1 MPRPFADRV
10 LNAAMNLRKRR
21 LSEENL
27 LKSFEFRTAFLFF
40 SSFSLFSSFLSLAYC
55 VRIGRRFREI
65 LLDIVD
71 KEASS
76 NLFNRRLEVK
86 LLLICSNR
94 RTFLYHADAS
104 RPSFQSSCRINLF
117 FPRVEHARF
126 FGLKV
131 ARNGSIE

>member
-27 LKSFEFRTAFLFF
+27 LKSFEFRTVFLFF

-76 NLFNRRLEVK
+76 NVVTRCNEMK
-86 LLLICSNR
+86 I
-94 RTFLYHADAS
+94 
-104 RPSFQSSCRINLF
+104 I
-117 FPRVEHARF
+117 
-126 FGLKV
+126 
-131 ARNGSIE
+131 